1 MDHDAESINSIVL
14 PLMNVPRP
22 MKNGVINPFEPQQ
35 CQFWMTSAGVRNSFA
50 YDKLIEMLGFTIL
63 NPRRYSVIGCSYK
76 VPLLAGVLSKDYL
89 NEIKSSKTF
98 SEASFAAEYLSL
110 WQGTTKDS
118 WVSFD
123 KIARHRTLVN
133 PEKAEKLTNDSK
145 SFYIFSVDVARIGCQ
160 TVCTPIKV
168 NPRDDG
174 FKASLPNCF
183 VLGKT
188 DESKRFE
195 IQALHLKRL
204 IRDFNPRE
212 VVIDTNGLGVGL
224 ADEMIKPTFDSETNT
239 FLPAYGFQNDELYKK
254 IQPRDAPEI
263 LISFKATKEINSKM
277 YSKLYTIIE
286 SGRLKFLISEL
297 DAKTKLLST
306 KVGQSMSSENRV
318 KRLMP
323 HEMTSQLINEILN
336 MKHKPTSTLER
347 LEIEQINKRKT
358 KDKFSA
364 LSMGI
369 YRMTQL
375 EEIHMNKRRNRG
387 LGRENLFL
395 FTSNN
400 SRKKRK

>member
-98 SEASFAAEYLSL
+98 SEASFAAEYLSI

-212 VVIDTNGLGVGL
+212 VVIDTNGL
-224 ADEMIKPTFDSETNT
+224 N
-239 FLPAYGFQNDELYKK
+239 
-254 IQPRDAPEI
+254 
-263 LISFKATKEINSKM
+263 
-277 YSKLYTIIE
+277 YTSPII
-286 SGRLKFLISEL
+286 
-297 DAKTKLLST
+297 
-306 KVGQSMSSENRV
+306 
-318 KRLMP
+318 
-323 HEMTSQLINEILN
+323 
-336 MKHKPTSTLER
+336 
-347 LEIEQINKRKT
+347 
-358 KDKFSA
+358 
-364 LSMGI
+364 
-369 YRMTQL
+369 
-375 EEIHMNKRRNRG
+375 
-387 LGRENLFL
+387 
-395 FTSNN
+395 
-400 SRKKRK
+400 